1 MDIKEVFEKSQ
12 EPLTYEKFTELAGK
26 AKFAD
31 LTEGGYVSKDK
42 HENELSAKDNE
53 IATLNQNLSDR
64 DKDLKDLKKQ
74 LEDAGTDNE
83 KLTELTN
90 NLSTLQGKY
99 DADTKTYKE
108 QLQKQ
113 AYEFAVKEFA
123 STQNF
128 SSNAAKRDFIQS
140 MIAEDLKYDSKDGIL
155 GAKDF
160 AKKYAKE
167 NADAF
172 IVEAKPQEAEQ
183 QPTQPKPQF
192 VGSTPGMQSAP
203 QEDSTKGFSNAFHFT
218 GVRPMPKE

>member
-1 MDIKEVFEKSQ
+1 MEIKEVFEKSQ
-12 EPLTYEKFTELAGK
+12 EPLTYEKFAELAGK

-31 LTEGGYVSKDK
+31 LSEGGYVSKDK

-53 IATLNQNLSDR
+53 ITTLNQNLSDR
-64 DKDLKDLKKQ
+64 DKDLKTLKKQ

-83 KLTELTN
+83 KLAELTN
-90 NLSTLQGKY
+90 NLSALQGKY
-99 DADTKTYKE
+99 DADTKAYKE

-123 STQNF
+123 GTQNF

-140 MIAEDLKYDSKDGIL
+140 MIAEELKYDEKEGIL

-160 AKKYAKE
+160 AKEYAKD

-172 IVEAKPQEAEQ
+172 VVEAKPQEAEPQ
-183 QPTQPKPQF
+183 NAKPQF
-192 VGSTPGMQSAP
+192 VGSTPGQSAP
-203 QEDSTKGFSNAFHFT
+203 EGDTTTNAFAKAFHFT
-218 GVRPMPKE
+218 GVRPMPTE